1 MRRRRCVRY
10 VLDLG
15 LIGRQFV
22 SECILTGDDDA
33 FEIAHASDNVLHD
46 RIERFGDEQHPRAA
60 IGEHIGILIR
70 GQKRIERHRHD
81 AGTDGAQKHRRKIHR
96 VEHDHRDT
104 FFAANAK
111 PAQQVGD
118 AAALPLQIAIG
129 PPGPGARP
137 GPPAGASLVDIA
149 VEQIG
154 HCIVSARCLAHADP
168 LKAPSRRIK
177 ARHAARHPQLLSI
190 IIHRKAL
197 LVLAVNP
204 LRHYVSGCFARAD
217 QKHHEYAR
225 LARGMMTS
233 DPETSFLEQL
243 GQRVRTMRALRGM
256 SRKVLAKVSGISERY
271 IAQLES
277 GKGNVSIVL
286 LRRVSN
292 AMGAHLEDLIPHQEP
307 SLDWAV
313 IRELLRKASPSQISQ
328 AKDILAGQS
337 VLQQRAKSFAGIA
350 LIGLRGAGKSTLG
363 KLLAKK
369 IGWNFVELNKEIE
382 AQNGL
387 SVAEIIALYGQ
398 EGFRRMEQS
407 ALTQLL
413 AGKELTVL
421 ATGGGIVSEP
431 VTFDLILSSF
441 YTIWLKAEPE
451 EHMARV
457 RKQGDLRPMAN
468 NHTTKAK
475 HHNKQTSHKPHK
487 THTTADIDTAG
498 LSADA
503 AAARLI

>member
-1 MRRRRCVRY
+1 M
-10 VLDLG
+10 
-15 LIGRQFV
+15 
-22 SECILTGDDDA
+22 
-33 FEIAHASDNVLHD
+33 
-46 RIERFGDEQHPRAA
+46 
-60 IGEHIGILIR
+60 
-70 GQKRIERHRHD
+70 
-81 AGTDGAQKHRRKIHR
+81 DG
-96 VEHDHRDT
+96 
-104 FFAANAK
+104 
-111 PAQQVGD
+111 
-118 AAALPLQIAIG
+118 
-129 PPGPGARP
+129 
-137 GPPAGASLVDIA
+137 
-149 VEQIG
+149 
-154 HCIVSARCLAHADP
+154 
-168 LKAPSRRIK
+168 
-177 ARHAARHPQLLSI
+177 
-190 IIHRKAL
+190 
-197 LVLAVNP
+197 
-204 LRHYVSGCFARAD
+204 
-217 QKHHEYAR
+217 
-225 LARGMMTS
+225 TS
-233 DPETSFLEQL
+233 DPETGFLDQL

-307 SLDWAV
+307 SPDWAV
-313 IRELLRKASPSQISQ
+313 IRDLLRKATPSQIAQ
-328 AKDILAGQS
+328 AKDILTGQS
-337 VLQQRAKSFAGIA
+337 GAEPRLKSFAGIA

-398 EGFRRMEQS
+398 EGFRRLEQA

-413 AGKELTVL
+413 ARKELTVL

-457 RKQGDLRPMAN
+457 RKQGDLRPMADDRSAMAELRN
-468 NHTTKAK
+468 IL
-475 HHNKQTSHKPHK
+475 TSREPLYARAS
-487 THTTADIDTAG
+487 TVVDTAG
-498 LSADA
+498 LTVDA
-503 AAARLI
+503 AAVRLLDAVWPMLQNEPKAFGLRSVAVQ